1 MRDAPQVA
9 SAAAKEELRSAM
21 CKQLI
26 REAATRHSGVA
37 VMSVLRSFS
46 PFFFPGSPTS
56 CQRSHKN
63 VPRQA

>member
-1 MRDAPQVA
+1 
-9 SAAAKEELRSAM
+9 M